1 MSSLTRRTLLAGLAP
16 SSIALT
22 PCASGLFGG
31 ANSESSK
38 ESTTFLEITR
48 TPDSVTAF
56 LGLDQPLRLNRAGER
71 WEAKGIRV
79 RSAAEQDGV
88 AIYVSAA
95 GLHPTHIHCR
105 WRVAVPLGLLV
116 SGDHWERSYGDLHW
130 SCLVPERAM
139 PWYFLTHDSRT
150 LHGYGVKTGSGS
162 LCFWQ
167 IDAEGVSLWLNV
179 SNGGSGVELGDREL
193 HAATIVAHRGERDDN
208 PMAVATMFCRKMCSA
223 PRLAT
228 SKIYGSNDW
237 YYAYGKNS
245 AEGII
250 RDAELMSSL
259 APAKGDR
266 PFTIIDDGWQNKSAF
281 PDMPVLAA
289 AIRQRGVR
297 PGLWIRPLSASAGTS
312 SSLLL
317 PEERFGTRTSRRQDR
332 AYDTTV
338 PEALESVLSKVRE
351 AISWGYELIKHDYTT
366 FDLLGQWGFEMKAQ
380 PSLPGWNFHDRSR
393 TTAEIIRELYAK
405 IRQAAGERT
414 ILIGCN
420 TIGHLSAGI
429 FEVQRTGDDTSG
441 RNWERTRRMG
451 VNTIAFRLP
460 QHRTFFLLDADCVP
474 ITAAIPWSCSKQWLD
489 LIARTG
495 TVLLVSPE
503 PEAVKD
509 EQRQAL
515 RDAFQRFVSADG
527 HAYPL
532 DWQSTTTP
540 EHWKF
545 EKGNGSDH
553 EKKYDWYQDSGA
565 WPYDV

>member
-1 MSSLTRRTLLAGLAP
+1 
-16 SSIALT
+16 
-22 PCASGLFGG
+22 
-31 ANSESSK
+31 
-38 ESTTFLEITR
+38 
-48 TPDSVTAF
+48 
-56 LGLDQPLRLNRAGER
+56 
-71 WEAKGIRV
+71 
-79 RSAAEQDGV
+79 
-88 AIYVSAA
+88 
-95 GLHPTHIHCR
+95 
-105 WRVAVPLGLLV
+105 
-116 SGDHWERSYGDLHW
+116 
-130 SCLVPERAM
+130 
-139 PWYFLTHDSRT
+139 
-150 LHGYGVKTGSGS
+150 
-162 LCFWQ
+162 
-167 IDAEGVSLWLNV
+167 
-179 SNGGSGVELGDREL
+179 
-193 HAATIVAHRGERDDN
+193 
-208 PMAVATMFCRKMCSA
+208 
-223 PRLAT
+223 
-228 SKIYGSNDW
+228 
-237 YYAYGKNS
+237 
-245 AEGII
+245 
-250 RDAELMSSL
+250 
-259 APAKGDR
+259 
-266 PFTIIDDGWQNKSAF
+266 
-281 PDMPVLAA
+281 
-289 AIRQRGVR
+289 
-297 PGLWIRPLSASAGTS
+297 
-312 SSLLL
+312 
-317 PEERFGTRTSRRQDR
+317 
-332 AYDTTV
+332 
-338 PEALESVLSKVRE
+338 
-351 AISWGYELIKHDYTT
+351 
-366 FDLLGQWGFEMKAQ
+366 MKAQ
-380 PSLPGWNFHDRSR
+380 PALPGWNFHDRSR